1 MPSSRPSCIEHTEP
15 AVTPRC
21 KASRNPRALEHS
33 EPPALSRPQASCAPS
48 RTPKPTRRSSPYPS
62 SPRGSFNARSR
73 HVRFLGSDSESESD
87 SAPTPKTSF
96 QPTRSA
102 QATTGGSS
110 SSSDEDEVASVPLL
124 MPGVYPDDDAT
135 RGEVES
141 TDSTQQDSTTP
152 QADSDNMSD
161 SEYIAEVK
169 DDSESDGEEDPFKPK
184 IRKPD
189 GEAGRPNGK
198 GYNLRKASKLPN
210 ETLEQLH
217 SFVKKQVLK
226 KMDCS
231 LPFSEQPLHLKR
243 EIRREA
249 LQKFSVLDDYHQQ
262 WPVDDLIRSHLK
274 YQKTVLK
281 KKGNDRLIALADAES
296 KRRASEIFIET
307 LSRLREAHAHTQ
319 AEALQAQLLVVEKMQ
334 GMDPNEEGRHPKRRR
349 KMSKRT

>member
-110 SSSDEDEVASVPLL
+110 SSSDEDEVTSVPLL
-124 MPGVYPDDDAT
+124 MPGVYPNNDDM
-135 RGEVES
+135 RGEVVPA
-141 TDSTQQDSTTP
+141 DSAQQDSTSP

-161 SEYIAEVK
+161 SEYIAQVMN
-169 DDSESDGEEDPFKPK
+169 DSESDSEEDRVKPK

-198 GYNLRKASKLPN
+198 GYNLMKALKWPK
-210 ETLEQLH
+210 ETFEQLH
-217 SFVKKQVLK
+217 SFVKEQVLK

-231 LPFSEQPLHLKR
+231 LPFSEQPLHLKQ

-249 LQKFSVLDDYHQQ
+249 LQKFSVLDDYYRL
-262 WPVDDLIRSHLK
+262 WPVDDLIRSRLK

-281 KKGNDRLIALADAES
+281 KKGNDKSIALADAES
-296 KRRASEIFIET
+296 KRQVKEILLET
-307 LSRLREAHAHTQ
+307 LSRLREAQAYTQ
-319 AEALQAQLLVVEKMQ
+319 AEALQAQLLAMEKMQ
-334 GMDPNEEGRHPKRRR
+334 GTDPNEGGDPKPRR
-349 KMSKRT
+349 KMSKRK